1 MNERLIDWLCE
12 NDDTW
17 WGAMFV
23 WLYQKGWP
31 IVWCV
36 RRGLG
41 RCICFFVGCAE
52 RQEDIGGYVFTICK
66 RCGAE
71 WYKIIEESLPRR
83 VAWWVT
89 YKLWR
94 QNDNAR
100 GLGGDWR

>member
-17 WGAMFV
+17 WGAVFV
-23 WLYQKGWP
+23 WLYQQGWP
-31 IVWCV
+31 IVWYV

-66 RCGAE
+66 RCRGE
-71 WYKIIEESLPRR
+71 GYRIIKESLLRR
-83 VAWWVT
+83 IAWWVT
-89 YKLWR
+89 CKLWR
-94 QNDNAR
+94 QNDETEKEEKT
-100 GLGGDWR
+100 W